1 MSSRLTMR
9 QRGFALTLH
18 FIKVKR
24 VRKQFNVQTVWE
36 LNGFYLK
43 TFKCI
48 FLVFTT
54 IITQLELVIYCFTT
68 HRFHFLI
75 CEVLCCICILFI
87 FMVFG
92 IEFSHLEV
100 LINITQP
107 LKKLHESY
115 QFMLFWIISQNNKI
129 LRLIDQCLTPTLA
142 EFQLYGGV

>member
-24 VRKQFNVQTVWE
+24 VRKQLNVQTVWE

-48 FLVFTT
+48 FYVFTT
-54 IITQLELVIYCFTT
+54 IITQLELVIFFFFTR

-75 CEVLCCICILFI
+75 YKVLCCICVLFI
-87 FMVFG
+87 VMVFG

-100 LINITQP
+100 LITITQP

-115 QFMLFWIISQNNKI
+115 QFMLFWIISQNDDTCSN
-129 LRLIDQCLTPTLA
+129 Q
-142 EFQLYGGV
+142 